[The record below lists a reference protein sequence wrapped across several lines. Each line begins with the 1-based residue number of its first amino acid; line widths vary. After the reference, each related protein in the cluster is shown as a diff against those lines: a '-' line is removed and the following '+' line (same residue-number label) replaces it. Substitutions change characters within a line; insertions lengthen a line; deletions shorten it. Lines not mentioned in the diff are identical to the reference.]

1 MSTEVVVIGAG
12 VVGLAVARALANEGR
27 DVLVLESA
35 GQFGTGTSSRNSE
48 VIHSGIY
55 YDRMPLKARLC
66 VAGRD
71 LLYRYCRERGIAHRQ
86 LGKLIIATRVSEVD
100 VLRAYCESAEANGAG
115 ALVWKSVEE
124 VSALEPAI
132 SCVAAVHAPLTG
144 IVDSHALML
153 SFLGDLESAG
163 GQVIYRARVLG
174 ARAAVGGGFDVRVGG
189 DEEVILRC
197 RALVNCSG
205 LTAPAVARTID
216 GLPPE
221 SLPAQRYAKGHYFI
235 LAGRSPFTHLVYPIA
250 EPGGLGVHVTLDL
263 GGSAKFG
270 PDVQWVDEIDYTFD
284 ETRRERFCESIRRY
298 YPGLD
303 ASRLQAGYT
312 GIRPKIRG
320 PGEPAA
326 DFRIDGSQVHG
337 VNGLVNLMGIESPG
351 LTASLAI
358 GEHVR
363 ALLGGTAPACK
374 SARPLDSG
382 RETRQ
387 G

>member
-1 MSTEVVVIGAG
+1 MTADAMRTEAVVIGAG
-12 VVGLAVARALANEGR
+12 VVGLAVARALANQGR

-35 GQFGTGTSSRNSE
+35 GQFGTGISSRSSE

-55 YDRMPLKARLC
+55 YDRMSLKARLC

-86 LGKLIIATRVSEVD
+86 LGKLIIATSASEVD

-115 ALVWKSVEE
+115 ALVWKSVDE
-124 VSALEPAI
+124 VSALEPAL

-153 SFLGDLESAG
+153 SLLGDVESAG
-163 GQVIYRARVLG
+163 GQVVFRADVLG
-174 ARAAVGGGFDVRVGG
+174 VSAANGGGFDVRVGG
-189 DEEVILRC
+189 GEEVILRC

-205 LTAPAVARTID
+205 LTAPAVARTIE
-216 GLPPE
+216 GMPPHCV
-221 SLPAQRYAKGHYFI
+221 PAQRYAKGHYFT
-235 LAGRSPFTHLVYPIA
+235 LAGRSPFTRLVYPIA

-270 PDVQWVDEIDYTFD
+270 PDVQWVDEIDYSFD
-284 ETRRERFCESIRRY
+284 ETRRERFCDAIRRY

-303 ASRLQAGYT
+303 ATRLHAGYT
-312 GIRPKIRG
+312 GIRPKISG

-337 VNGLVNLMGIESPG
+337 VEGLVNLMGIESPG

-358 GEHVR
+358 GEYVCR
-363 ALLGGTAPACK
+363 LLGGAAK
-374 SARPLDSG
+374 A
-382 RETRQ
+382 
-387 G
+387 